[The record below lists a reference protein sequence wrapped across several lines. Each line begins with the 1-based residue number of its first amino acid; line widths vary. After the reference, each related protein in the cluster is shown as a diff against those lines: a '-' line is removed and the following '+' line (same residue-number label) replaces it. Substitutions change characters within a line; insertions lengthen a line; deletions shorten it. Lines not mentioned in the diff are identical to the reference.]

1 MTNYPIDTQILDRY
15 YRTQQQ
21 PSCLFVAT
29 QMKGDQTMEGF
40 HTPAWLEGKM
50 DQELLD
56 AAMIAIITMRE
67 QIETI
72 EATIRR
78 LSERQKD

>member
-1 MTNYPIDTQILDRY
+1 
-15 YRTQQQ
+15 
-21 PSCLFVAT
+21 
-29 QMKGDQTMEGF
+29 MKGDQTMEGF
-40 HTPAWLEGKM
+40 STPAWLEGKM

-56 AAMIAIITMRE
+56 AAMIALVTMRE

-72 EATIRR
+72 ETTIRR